1 MDRFAAPDAY
11 PPPPPEPGLP
21 YEELNEPQAR
31 AARHAEGPLLIFAGA
46 GSGKTRVIVYRI
58 ANLIVT
64 HRVPPYRILAVT
76 FTNKAASEMK
86 RRLEGLIGAD
96 IVKDLWV
103 GTFHAVCARLLR
115 RHHEAAGLEKNFVIY
130 DDDDQRAVMNRVL
143 KELNLDD
150 RRYPPR
156 QVLSRIHAEKQEG
169 RGPGEFERNG
179 YFDDAIARCFAA
191 YERHLKAA
199 NAVDFDDLLL
209 SVLRLAEDPA
219 SLAGEDLR
227 GRFRHV
233 LVDEFQDVNQVQ
245 YRLVRSF
252 CKSHDNLCVV
262 GDDDQSIYRWRGA
275 DVRIV
280 RGFRRDFPHATVV
293 KLEQNYR
300 SVGHVVRGA
309 LGVIRHASDREPKE
323 LWTSNQDGAQIDVVA
338 ADSEHDE
345 AAWVVECVRELI
357 AQGVSPNEIAV
368 FYRIHAQSRVL
379 EEVLREARIPYQ
391 IIGGTRFFE
400 RAEVKNLLSYLRV
413 VVNPRSDVDLNRIIN
428 VPARKIGQST
438 VDKLIQA
445 ADALG
450 VSLYEAIEP
459 LVGGAVP
466 PSAVPRSALPTGR
479 LEPLASAAKR
489 SLLGFRDLMQG
500 LMAEMPRLSPSELA
514 EEVLARS
521 GYARMLEQDDS
532 VESEARLQ
540 NLRELVQ
547 SIVDYEQ
554 EAIAAG
560 EDATLSGYLERVS
573 LVSDAD
579 ALVDMPKVA
588 MMTIHAAKGLE
599 FHAVFLTGM
608 EEDLFPFRSQDPNR
622 KGDIEEERRLAY
634 VAITRA
640 RQRLWITHAAR
651 RAIFGQTRYCLPS
664 RFLADLPPASV
675 RPMATPTSMMAQR
688 RMDVVGGGGGYGAS
702 AGRFGGSG
710 ERSWEGRGSWE
721 GRERRPAA
729 QAEERLAWSRFP
741 REGEPA
747 RAPARDVDRAERA
760 PGERYVEREAVDA
773 GGEGGEGLALRR
785 GMRVF
790 HERFGP
796 GVVESVDPG
805 ADPIVTVKFS
815 GWGKKRIKAAF
826 LRAGT

>member
-1 MDRFAAPDAY
+1 MDRFAAPDTDF
-11 PPPPPEPGLP
+11 PPPPEPDLP
-21 YEELNEPQAR
+21 YEELNDPQAL
-31 AARHAEGPLLIFAGA
+31 AARHAAGPLLIFAGA

-115 RHHEAAGLEKNFVIY
+115 RHHEAAGLEKSFVIY

-169 RGPGEFERNG
+169 RGPGEFERKG
-179 YFDDAIARCFAA
+179 YFDDAIARCFEA

-199 NAVDFDDLLL
+199 SAVDFDDLLL

-245 YRLVRSF
+245 YRLVRAF

-300 SVGHVVRGA
+300 SIGHVVRGA

-323 LWTSNQDGAQIDVVA
+323 LWTSNKDGAPIDVVA

-345 AAWVVECVRELI
+345 AAWVVECIKELI

-428 VPARKIGQST
+428 VPSRKIGQST

-450 VSLYEAIEP
+450 LSMYDAIEP
-459 LVGGAVP
+459 LVEGRVP
-466 PSAVPRSALPTGR
+466 PSAIPGGK
-479 LEPLASAAKR
+479 LEPLATAAKR
-489 SLLGFRDLMQG
+489 SLLGFRELMQG
-500 LMAEMPRLSPSELA
+500 LMKEVARMSPSELA

-521 GYARMLEQDDS
+521 GYARMLEQEES

-547 SIVDYEQ
+547 AIVDYEQ
-554 EAIAAG
+554 EAVAAG
-560 EDATLSGYLERVS
+560 DEATLAGYLERVS
-573 LVSDAD
+573 LVSDVD
-579 ALVDMPKVA
+579 MLVDMPKVA

-640 RQRLWITHAAR
+640 RERLWITHAAR

-688 RMDVVGGGGGYGAS
+688 RVEGAVGGYGGS
-702 AGRFGGSG
+702 GRPGSGFGGG
-710 ERSWEGRGSWE
+710 ERSWEGRGAWE

-729 QAEERLAWSRFP
+729 QPEERLAWSPRFG

-747 RAPARDVDRAERA
+747 RGPAARPAASAPVEHA

-805 ADPIVTVKFS
+805 VDPIATVKFS

-826 LRAGT
+826 LRAGS

>member
-1 MDRFAAPDAY
+1 MDRIAAPDADRF
-11 PPPPPEPGLP
+11 PPPEPGLP
-21 YEELNEPQAR
+21 HEELNEPQAQ
-31 AARHAEGPLLIFAGA
+31 AARHAAGPLLIFAGA

-76 FTNKAASEMK
+76 FTNKAATEMK
-86 RRLEGLIGAD
+86 RRLEGLIGPD

-143 KELNLDD
+143 KELNLDE

-179 YFDDAIARCFAA
+179 YFDDAIARCFEA

-209 SVLRLAEDPA
+209 SVLRIAEDPT
-219 SLAGEDLR
+219 SFAGEDLR
-227 GRFRHV
+227 ARFRHV

-245 YRLVRSF
+245 YRLVRAF
-252 CKSHDNLCVV
+252 CKAHDNLCVV

-323 LWTSNQDGAQIDVVA
+323 LWTANADGPPIDVVA

-345 AAWVVECVRELI
+345 AAWVVECVKELI

-413 VVNPRSDVDLNRIIN
+413 VANPRSDVDLNRIIN

-450 VSLYEAIEP
+450 VSLFEAIDPIVE
-459 LVGGAVP
+459 GRVP
-466 PSAVPRSALPTGR
+466 PSAVLRSALPTGR
-479 LEPLASAAKR
+479 LEPLATAAKR

-500 LMAEMPRLSPSELA
+500 LMTEARSASPSALA

-560 EDATLSGYLERVS
+560 EEATLAGYLERVS

-579 ALVDMPKVA
+579 MLADVPKVA

-640 RQRLWITHAAR
+640 RERLWITHAAR

-688 RMDVVGGGGGYGAS
+688 RVDVGGGGYAAS
-702 AGRFGGSG
+702 GGRFGGSG
-710 ERSWEGRGSWE
+710 ERAWEGRGSWE
-721 GRERRPAA
+721 GRRPAA
-729 QAEERLAWSRFP
+729 QAEERLAWSRFG
-741 REGEPA
+741 RDGEAA
-747 RAPARDVDRAERA
+747 RAPAARGVDRVERA
-760 PGERYVEREAVDA
+760 PGERYVEREAVEA
-773 GGEGGEGLALRR
+773 GGEGGEGMALRR

-805 ADPIVTVKFS
+805 ADPIATVKFS

-826 LRAGT
+826 LRAGS

>member
-86 RRLEGLIGAD
+86 RRLEGIIGAD

-245 YRLVRSF
+245 YRLVRAF

-345 AAWVVECVRELI
+345 AAWVVECIRELI

-466 PSAVPRSALPTGR
+466 PSAVPRSALPSGR

-710 ERSWEGRGSWE
+710 ERSWAGRGSYE

-747 RAPARDVDRAERA
+747 RAPAREVDRAERA

>member
-31 AARHAEGPLLIFAGA
+31 AACHAEGPLLIFAGA

-115 RHHEAAGLEKNFVIY
+115 RHHEAAGLDKNFVIY

-169 RGPGEFERNG
+169 RGAGEFERNG

-199 NAVDFDDLLL
+199 SAVDFDDLLL

-245 YRLVRSF
+245 YRLVRAF
-252 CKSHDNLCVV
+252 CKGHDNLCVV

-280 RGFRRDFPHATVV
+280 RGFRRDFPHAEVV

-345 AAWVVECVRELI
+345 AAWVVECIRELI

-466 PSAVPRSALPTGR
+466 PSAVQRSALPAGR
-479 LEPLASAAKR
+479 IEPLAAAAKR

-500 LMAEMPRLSPSELA
+500 LMQEVPRLSPSELA

-532 VESEARLQ
+532 VEAEARLQ

-547 SIVDYEQ
+547 SLVDYEQ

-560 EDATLSGYLERVS
+560 DEATLAGYLERVS
-573 LVSDAD
+573 LVSDVD

-675 RPMATPTSMMAQR
+675 RPMATPTSLMAQR
-688 RMDVVGGGGGYGAS
+688 RMDVGGGYGAS
-702 AGRFGGSG
+702 GRSAPAFGGSG
-710 ERSWEGRGSWE
+710 ARSWE

-741 REGEPA
+741 REGEPT

-773 GGEGGEGLALRR
+773 GGDGGEGLALRR

-805 ADPIVTVKFS
+805 ADPIATVKFS

>member
-1 MDRFAAPDAY
+1 MDRFAAHDADRS
-11 PPPPPEPGLP
+11 PPPEPGLP
-21 YEELNEPQAR
+21 HEELNEPQAR
-31 AARHAEGPLLIFAGA
+31 AASHAAGPLLIFAGA

-76 FTNKAASEMK
+76 FTNKAATEMK

-115 RHHEAAGLEKNFVIY
+115 RHHEAAGLDKNFIIY

-169 RGPGEFERNG
+169 RGPAEFERKG
-179 YFDDAIARCFAA
+179 YFDDAIARCFEA

-199 NAVDFDDLLL
+199 SAVDFDDLLL
-209 SVLRLAEDPA
+209 SVLRIAEDPT
-219 SLAGEDLR
+219 SFAGEDLR

-245 YRLVRSF
+245 YRLVRAF

-300 SVGHVVRGA
+300 SIGHVVRGA

-323 LWTSNQDGAQIDVVA
+323 LWTANQDGTPIDVVA

-345 AAWVVECVRELI
+345 AAWVVEGVRELI

-413 VVNPRSDVDLNRIIN
+413 IANPKSDVDLNRIIN

-445 ADALG
+445 ADLLG
-450 VSLYEAIEP
+450 VSLFEAIDP
-459 LVGGAVP
+459 LLEGRVP
-466 PSAVPRSALPTGR
+466 PSAMPGGQLP
-479 LEPLASAAKR
+479 PLAPAAKR
-489 SLLGFRDLMQG
+489 SLLGFRDLILG
-500 LMAEMPRLSPSELA
+500 LMTEAKSASPSALA

-521 GYARMLEQDDS
+521 GYAKALEQEDS

-547 SIVDYEQ
+547 SLVDYEQ
-554 EAIAAG
+554 EATAAG
-560 EDATLSGYLERVS
+560 DEATLAGYLERVS
-573 LVSDAD
+573 LVSDVD
-579 ALVDMPKVA
+579 ALADVPKVA

-640 RQRLWITHAAR
+640 RERLWITHAAR
-651 RAIFGQTRYCLPS
+651 RAIFGQTRYGLPS

-675 RPMATPTSMMAQR
+675 RPIATPASMMAQR
-688 RMDVVGGGGGYGAS
+688 RVEGGFGGGGGYAAS
-702 AGRFGGSG
+702 GLRFGGP
-710 ERSWEGRGSWE
+710 ERSWE
-721 GRERRPAA
+721 GRERRPGA
-729 QAEERLAWSRFP
+729 QAQGDERFAGARFS

-747 RAPARDVDRAERA
+747 RGAMARGMDVPDRA
-760 PGERYVEREAVDA
+760 PGERYVEREAVDPGA
-773 GGEGGEGLALRR
+773 EGGEGLALRR
-785 GMRVF
+785 GMRVY

-805 ADPIVTVKFS
+805 ADPIATVKFS
-815 GWGKKRIKAAF
+815 GWGKKRIKVAF
-826 LRAGT
+826 LRAGP

>member
-1 MDRFAAPDAY
+1 MDRFASPDRGAF
-11 PPPPPEPGLP
+11 PPPEPGIP

-31 AARHAEGPLLIFAGA
+31 AASHADGPLLIFAGA

-58 ANLIVT
+58 ANLIVS

-115 RHHEAAGLEKNFVIY
+115 RHHEAAGLERSFVIY

-143 KELNLDD
+143 KELNLDE

-169 RGPGEFERNG
+169 RGPADFERKG

-209 SVLRLAEDPA
+209 AVLRLAEDPE

-227 GRFRHV
+227 NRFRHV

-245 YRLVRSF
+245 YRLVRAF
-252 CKSHDNLCVV
+252 CRSHDNLCVV

-280 RGFRRDFPHATVV
+280 RGFRRDFPRAEVV

-300 SVGHVVRGA
+300 SAGHIVRGA
-309 LGVIRHASDREPKE
+309 LGVIRTATDREPKE
-323 LWTSNQDGAQIDVVA
+323 LWTANPDGAPIDVVC

-345 AAWVVECVRELI
+345 AAWVVECIRELI
-357 AQGVSPNEIAV
+357 GRGVSPSEIAV

-459 LVGGAVP
+459 LAEGRVP
-466 PSAVPRSALPTGR
+466 PSAMPGGQLP
-479 LEPLASAAKR
+479 PLAPAARR
-489 SLLGFRDLMQG
+489 SLLGFRELIQG
-500 LMAEMPRLSPSELA
+500 LMASARTMAPSDLA
-514 EEVLARS
+514 QEVLAQS
-521 GYARMLEQDDS
+521 GYARMLEADDS
-532 VESEARLQ
+532 VEAEARLQ

-554 EAIAAG
+554 EAFAAG
-560 EDATLSGYLERVS
+560 DEATLAGYLERVS
-573 LVSDAD
+573 LVSDVDALAD
-579 ALVDMPKVA
+579 APKVA
-588 MMTIHAAKGLE
+588 MMTVHAAKGLE
-599 FHAVFLTGM
+599 FHSVFLTGM
-608 EEDLFPFRSQDPNR
+608 EEDLFPFRSQDPGR

-634 VAITRA
+634 VALTRA
-640 RQRLWITHAAR
+640 RDRLWITHAAR
-651 RAIFGQTRYCLPS
+651 RAIFGQTRYGLPS
-664 RFLADLPPASV
+664 RFLADLPAASV
-675 RPMATPTSMMAQR
+675 RPIATPTSQMAQR
-688 RMDVVGGGGGYGAS
+688 RVDFGGGGSTSFGARS
-702 AGRFGGSG
+702 GGVG
-710 ERSWEGRGSWE
+710 EPRSWEGRD
-721 GRERRPAA
+721 RRPAG
-729 QAEERLAWSRFP
+729 QVEERLAWSRLS

-747 RAPARDVDRAERA
+747 RGAPAGGAREVERA
-760 PGERYVEREAVDA
+760 PGERYVEREA
-773 GGEGGEGLALRR
+773 GGDGGEGLALRR
-785 GMRVF
+785 GMRVI

-805 ADPIVTVKFS
+805 ADPIATVKFS

-826 LRAGT
+826 LRAAS